1 MHNGKNRFRS
11 QFLTKVVVND
21 ECISVNGEGAPN
33 VVGFFRDG
41 SIDVS
46 PMNCYD
52 CDLSD
57 LPLVLLQQVFI
68 YHPMTSE
75 SAFSFFSFFK
85 YLLKF
90 LHGKHDLKLNLHKL
104 I

>member
-1 MHNGKNRFRS
+1 M
-11 QFLTKVVVND
+11 ND

-75 SAFSFFSFFK
+75 SAFSFFFFLQVFTK
-85 YLLKF
+85 ISSWKT
-90 LHGKHDLKLNLHKL
+90 
-104 I
+104 